1 MDNRACITGVVL
13 AGGLGRRM
21 GGVDKGLV
29 ELAGRSLVSRVL
41 VSITPQVSQVMIN
54 ANRHQEVYAALGYPV
69 ISDLIP
75 GSAGPLAGFHA
86 ALKAA
91 STPLVLM
98 VPCDTPAL
106 PETLL
111 ASLQATLTNLDVDIV
126 HASDHERAH
135 PTVALLKRDLADDL
149 EQYLLGGGR
158 KIDQWYARH
167 PYAACQFDDARAFI
181 NINTPNDRDAF
192 GQ

>member
-29 ELAGRSLVSRVL
+29 ELAGRSFVSHVL
-41 VSITPQVSQVMIN
+41 TAIEPQVSQVMIN

-69 ISDLIP
+69 IADLIA

-86 ALKAA
+86 GLKAA
-91 STPLVLM
+91 STPLVL
-98 VPCDTPAL
+98 VAPCDTPAL
-106 PETLL
+106 PDSLVESLL
-111 ASLQATLTNLDVDIV
+111 ATLTGRHVDIV
-126 HASDHERAH
+126 YASDHERAH
-135 PTVALLKRDLADDL
+135 PTIALLKRDLVDDL

-167 PYAACQFDDARAFI
+167 SHSACHFDDARAFI
-181 NINTPNDRDAF
+181 NINTLNDRDAF
-192 GQ
+192 GR

>member
-1 MDNRACITGVVL
+1 MENRACITGVVL

-29 ELAGRSLVSRVL
+29 EAAGRPLVSHVL
-41 VSITPQVSQVMIN
+41 ATIAPQVSQVMIN
-54 ANRHQEVYAALGYPV
+54 ANRHHEEYASLGYPV
-69 ISDLIP
+69 ISDVVT

-86 ALKAA
+86 ALRAA

-106 PETLL
+106 P
-111 ASLQATLTNLDVDIV
+111 ATLVEALWTTLTDREVDIAY
-126 HASDHERAH
+126 ASDHERAH
-135 PTVALLKRDLADDL
+135 PAVVLMKRELADDL
-149 EQYLLGGGR
+149 EQWLVSGGR

-167 PYAACQFDDARAFI
+167 PHASCHFDDARAFI
-181 NINTPNDRDAF
+181 NINTLNDRDAF

>member
-1 MDNRACITGVVL
+1 MDNRASITGVVL
-13 AGGLGRRM
+13 AGGMGRRM
-21 GGVDKGLV
+21 GGVDKGLA
-29 ELAGRSLVSRVL
+29 ELAGRSLVSHVL
-41 VSITPQVSQVMIN
+41 AAIVPQVSQVMIN

-69 ISDLIP
+69 IADLIA

-86 ALKAA
+86 GLRAA

-98 VPCDTPAL
+98 APCDTPAL
-106 PETLL
+106 PDSLV
-111 ASLQATLTNLDVDIV
+111 ASLQATLTERGVDIV

-135 PTVALLKRDLADDL
+135 PTIALIKRDLVEDL

-167 PYAACQFDDARAFI
+167 LHSACHFDDALAFT
-181 NINTPNDRDAF
+181 NINTLNDRDAF
-192 GQ
+192 GR